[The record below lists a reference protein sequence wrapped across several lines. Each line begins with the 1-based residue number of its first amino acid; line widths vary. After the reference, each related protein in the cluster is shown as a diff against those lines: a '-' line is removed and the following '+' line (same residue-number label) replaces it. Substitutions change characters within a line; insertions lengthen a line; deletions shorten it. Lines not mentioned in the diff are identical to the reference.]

1 MLTFEYISRVFR
13 IMKKI
18 LSLLACAAAVISCG
32 TQKESLTVA
41 NLEKLA
47 PLDASKK
54 YEVRYGEIAPGGK
67 LELEA
72 NDIRKNTTLEAVMTF
87 PGGFGGITIG
97 RGDQKHFYS
106 YWIDVTAT
114 DFTVSYHEIG
124 GPAKVISTQSH
135 GMDISSN
142 LTVKIVYT
150 DQSTADLILKSGKAA
165 RTFSVNW
172 WGGGAPF
179 VRNNGS
185 SSANARLT
193 FIPYDQDKPVWIIGD
208 SYISWSAQN
217 RWPYYL
223 YTAGYKNWMADHT
236 PGAGSAAQYAEF
248 HNDLKFGTPKYVIW
262 AMGMNDGPDNADSPT
277 DRWLI
282 YVKKFIADCEERGII
297 PILTT
302 TPSIPKHNHQ
312 QMCKWVRESGYRYID
327 FSAAVTG
334 NDALEWY
341 PGYLSSDNIHPAA
354 PGAKALADQVLKDFP
369 EIKD

>member
-1 MLTFEYISRVFR
+1 
-13 IMKKI
+13 MKKI
-18 LSLLACAAAVISCG
+18 ITLLACVAAVVSCS
-32 TQKESLTVA
+32 TQKAALSVP

-47 PLDASKK
+47 PMDASKVS
-54 YEVRYGEIAPGGK
+54 EVKIGQIAVGERM
-67 LELEA
+67 ELEA
-72 NDIRKNTTLEAVMTF
+72 NDIRKNTTMEAVMSF
-87 PGGFGGITIG
+87 PEGFGGVSLG
-97 RGDQKHFYS
+97 RGSKRHFYS
-106 YWIDVTAT
+106 YWVDIDET
-114 DFTVSYHEIG
+114 DITVCKHEIG
-124 GPAKVISTQSH
+124 GPERAVKNLQH
-135 GMDISSN
+135 GMKISAN

-150 DQSTADLILKSGKAA
+150 DQDTAELILKSGKTEK
-165 RTFSVNW
+165 TFSVEW

-179 VRNNGS
+179 IQNNGS
-185 SSANARLT
+185 AAMNARLT

-208 SYISWSAQN
+208 SYISWSATN

-223 YTAGYKNWMADHT
+223 YSIGYKNWMADHT
-236 PGAGSAAQYAEF
+236 PGAGSSAEYEEF

-277 DRWLI
+277 DRWLT
-282 YVKKFIADCEERGII
+282 YVKKFIADCEERGIV

-327 FSAAVTG
+327 FSAAVTE

-341 PGYLSSDNIHPAA
+341 KGYLSSDNIHPAG
-354 PGAKALADQVLKDFP
+354 PGAKALAEQVLKDFP